1 MPAWIRVRLVAG
13 LERRSGGA
21 TREVWLGNRDW
32 MLRLNWLVIFYGL
45 LDLGVEIC
53 TWSAMSRVA
62 GMDPSV
68 EFRLA
73 P

>member
-32 MLRLNWLVIFYGL
+32 MLRLNWLVIFYL
-45 LDLGVEIC
+45 LKFNDYNNLR
-53 TWSAMSRVA
+53 A
-62 GMDPSV
+62 
-68 EFRLA
+68 RL
-73 P
+73 